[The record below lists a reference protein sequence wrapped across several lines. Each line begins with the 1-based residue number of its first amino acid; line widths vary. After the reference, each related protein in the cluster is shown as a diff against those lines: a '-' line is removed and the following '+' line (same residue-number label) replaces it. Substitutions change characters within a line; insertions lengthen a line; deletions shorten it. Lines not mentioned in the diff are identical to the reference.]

1 MSVGADSVEHM
12 APTVSPPASG
22 PVRAEAPPALDDSQR
37 AVLDLPDGRS
47 AAVVGAPGSGKTRTL
62 VEFVVDRVEGRGW
75 GPTAVLALAPTRST
89 ATTLR
94 DVIASRLTV
103 PTPGPLARTVSSLA
117 FDVVGHAARL
127 AGLPVPTLLTGG
139 DQDTIVRSLLE
150 GHEADATGPTWP
162 DELGPTVR
170 RLRGFRTELRE
181 VLMRSTEH
189 RIDSDGLRLAAERAG
204 RPEWAAVADFRD
216 EYLSVLDASRGRH
229 LDSAELVDYAVAALD
244 RGETSPVVDG
254 LRVVLVDDAHEAT
267 ESTLALLRALVRRGV
282 AVVAFGDPDLST
294 SAFRGGTPDVL
305 GRLGPRLHLSDVET
319 LYLST
324 AHRHRPPLR
333 DLVRRVTARIGTA
346 GAGRQ
351 HAAAPAAVEHDP
363 GSAPDADVPAVV
375 TVRADSPTHE
385 VASVARLLREHH
397 LVRRVPWSRMMVV
410 VRSGG
415 QVAGVARGL
424 QLAEVPTRTSVAGRA
439 VRDEHAAR
447 HLLLAASVAVGRDEL
462 TAELATEL
470 LLGPLAGF
478 DPLSLRRLRLALRA
492 DELASGGVRP
502 ADDLLVEALKGPGRF
517 VTIDSRFAARA
528 GRFST
533 SLDAARRSAAVGGS
547 IEEVL
552 WGLWERSGL
561 AAEWSAQ
568 SAGRG
573 IVAAEADRHLDGV
586 VALFTAA
593 KRFVER
599 TPEAAP
605 GAFLDALLGAE
616 VPEDTLSP
624 QATTETVLV
633 CTPSAAVGVEVDVVV
648 AARLQDGVWPNLR
661 VRGGLLGPD
670 DLVSLAEHGLLERGP
685 HEGAPNGPGA
695 ADDRDDEPVAPS
707 DARAAVLSD
716 ELRMFALTVSRATR
730 QVVLSCTAN
739 DDEGPSPFFR
749 LLPDDCPEAPVGH
762 PLSLRGL
769 VGHLRHVLVSSP
781 HGPRAD
787 DATEA
792 LARLAAEGVAGA
804 SPDDW
809 YGLLEPSTTEP
820 LIDLDDPEAHVPVSP
835 SQLGSFEECPLHWFV
850 DRFGGSAPNAAM
862 GLGTVLHDVME
873 HAEGTDVDSLW
884 QAVEGRWPELE
895 FESAWIA
902 ESEKH
907 RARAMTESL
916 SAYLRDFEA
925 SGGSLLGAE
934 STFTLDVGPARLRGS
949 IDRVER
955 TRDGAAVIVDLK
967 TGRSAPTSAQAVAD
981 HPQLGSYQVALA
993 DGAVEA
999 VPEGTPPGGAK
1010 LVIVSSGVRGKL
1022 YREPAQVA
1030 FDDEQLAAFRTRVV
1044 DAAEHMAGRVFVAR
1058 LDDHCEGRHGGS
1070 CRIHVVGEVSGP

>member
-1 MSVGADSVEHM
+1 M
-12 APTVSPPASG
+12 ASTVSPPLPG
-22 PVRAEAPPALDDSQR
+22 PTRAVAPTALDDSQR
-37 AVLDLPDGRS
+37 AVLDLPHGRS
-47 AAVVGAPGSGKTRTL
+47 AAVLGAPGSGKTRTL
-62 VEFVVDRVEGRGW
+62 VEFVVDRVEVRGW
-75 GPTAVLALAPTRST
+75 GPTAVMALAPTRST

-127 AGLPVPTLLTGG
+127 VGLPAPTLLTGG
-139 DQDTIVRSLLE
+139 DQDSIVRALLE
-150 GHEADATGPTWP
+150 GHELDGTGPSWP
-162 DELGPTVR
+162 DGLGPTVR

-189 RIDSDGLRLAAERAG
+189 RIGSEGLRRAAELAG

-216 EYLSVLDASRGRH
+216 EYLGVLDAARGRH
-229 LDSAELVDYAVAALD
+229 LDSADLVDYAVAALD
-244 RGETSPVVDG
+244 RGETSPAVDG
-254 LRVVLVDDAHEAT
+254 LRVVLVDDAQEAT
-267 ESTLALLRALVRRGV
+267 ESTVALLRALTRRGV

-305 GRLGPRLHLSDVET
+305 GRLGPRLGLPHVET

-324 AHRHRPPLR
+324 AHRHQPPLR
-333 DLVRRVTARIGTA
+333 DLVQRVTSRIGTA

-351 HAAAPAAVEHDP
+351 HGA
-363 GSAPDADVPAVV
+363 VPAPVAEPSEVGDRPDSPVPPIV

-397 LVRRVPWSRMMVV
+397 LVRGVPWSRMMVV

-462 TAELATEL
+462 TVDLATEL

-492 DELASGGVRP
+492 DELGAGGIRS
-502 ADDLLVEALKGPGRF
+502 ADDLLVEALEGAGRF

-528 GRFST
+528 GRFSS
-533 SLDAARRSAAVGGS
+533 SLDAARRAAATGAS

-568 SAGRG
+568 SDGHG

-599 TPEAAP
+599 TPEAPA
-605 GAFLDALLGAE
+605 GAFLDSLLGAE

-624 QATTETVLV
+624 QATAETVLV
-633 CTPSAAVGVEVDVVV
+633 CSPSNAVGVEVDVVV

-661 VRGGLLGPD
+661 IRGGLLAPD
-670 DLVSLAEHGLLERGP
+670 ELVALAERGLLRG
-685 HEGAPNGPGA
+685 GPSENP
-695 ADDRDDEPVAPS
+695 DDEPAAPS
-707 DARAAVLSD
+707 DARAVVLSD

-730 QVVLSCTAN
+730 QVVLSCTSN

-749 LLPDDCPEAPVGH
+749 LLPDGCPEAPAGH

-787 DATEA
+787 DAVEA

-809 YGLLEPSTTEP
+809 YGLLDPTTVEP

-850 DRFGGSAPNAAM
+850 DRFGGSPPNAAM

-873 HAEGTDVDSLW
+873 HADGTDVDSLW
-884 QAVEGRWPELE
+884 RAVEGRWPELE

-902 ESEKH
+902 ESEKR
-907 RARAMTESL
+907 RARDMTESL

-934 STFTLDVGPARLRGS
+934 STFTLDIGPARLRGS

-955 TRDGAAVIVDLK
+955 TAEGAAVIVDLK
-967 TGRSAPTSAQAVAD
+967 TGRSAPTSSQAVAE

-1022 YREPAQVA
+1022 YREPAQGA
-1030 FDDEQLAAFRTRVV
+1030 FDDDRLAAFRARVV

-1070 CRIHVVGEVSGP
+1070 CRIHVVGEVSGS